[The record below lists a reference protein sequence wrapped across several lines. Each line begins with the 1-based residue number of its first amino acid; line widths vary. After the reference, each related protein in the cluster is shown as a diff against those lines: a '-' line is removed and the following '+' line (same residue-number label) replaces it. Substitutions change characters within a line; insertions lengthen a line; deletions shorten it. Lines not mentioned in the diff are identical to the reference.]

1 MSRLTRL
8 LSIIVGSTQMI
19 LGVLFAVLS
28 YIVYV
33 DQGMQEIIAVTQ
45 KETPLYMFLLLFF
58 GLFLILSGLL
68 MLSRDNP
75 EAPEVLH

>member
-1 MSRLTRL
+1 LSRLTKL
-8 LSIIVGSTQMI
+8 LSIIVGSTQII

-45 KETPLYMFLLLFF
+45 REMPLYMFLLMFF

-68 MLSRDNP
+68 MLSRETP
-75 EAPEVLH
+75 EAPEALQ